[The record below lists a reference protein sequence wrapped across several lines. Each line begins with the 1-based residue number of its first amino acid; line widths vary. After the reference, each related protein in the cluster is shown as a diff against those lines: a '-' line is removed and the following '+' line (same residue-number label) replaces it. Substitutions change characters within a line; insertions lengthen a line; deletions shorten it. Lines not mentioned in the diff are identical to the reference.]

1 MLGRAILK
9 PLASIVIG
17 QEAIGRL
24 SPSGEGRSGDASC
37 PEHRTGKDRL
47 CEAIPSAR
55 RASPMRRDRSCHSG
69 EGSRC
74 RSRLPTRY
82 VRLRGMLSCSLID
95 AVLCHV
101 FPGGIPGSVPSSS
114 RELAQGASF
123 LPHALWRSDNPLYR
137 TAVGREQRERGG
149 ASVCDVNQA
158 RHLPASGHER
168 RFPRARQAK

>member
-55 RASPMRRDRSCHSG
+55 RASPVRRDRSCHSG

-82 VRLRGMLSCSLID
+82 VRLRGMPPYATSSLV
-95 AVLCHV
+95 ASQALYRPRPVNSRRAPH
-101 FPGGIPGSVPSSS
+101 SS
-114 RELAQGASF
+114 RMPYGVAIT
-123 LPHALWRSDNPLYR
+123 RSIARRWAGSSESVEEHRFATLTRLDTCLQ
-137 TAVGREQRERGG
+137 VGTNAGSRVPARRNE
-149 ASVCDVNQA
+149 
-158 RHLPASGHER
+158 RHLGR
-168 RFPRARQAK
+168 